1 MAVFLIAMAV
11 VATGIVPMASPAAAD
26 AGAEADFVARLNRL
40 RASNGLGALTNHS
53 ELVSVGRRWSSR
65 MAGENRLSHN
75 SNLPNEVKAN
85 WEKLAEN
92 VGVGPTVQEIH
103 DAFVNSSSH
112 RVNMVEAAFTH
123 IGVGVVV
130 GADGKLWV
138 TQIFMRLASG
148 AEPAPPPAKAAPPP
162 TTTTTAASTAA
173 PAVSAPRPRTA
184 TSARPATPPPPPPPP
199 PAAVPEPAPA
209 PATAAPDPLPVPTPR
224 LVLVLDGLRSLD
236 QGR

>member
-1 MAVFLIAMAV
+1 MVVLLIAMAA

-65 MAGENRLSHN
+65 MAADNRLSHN
-75 SNLPNEVKAN
+75 SNLPNEVTAD

-92 VGVGPTVQEIH
+92 VGVGPTVEEIH

-112 RVNMVEAAFTH
+112 RANMVEAAFTH

-148 AEPAPPPAKAAPPP
+148 GEPPPPPKKAAPPP
-162 TTTTTAASTAA
+162 TTTTAAASAAA
-173 PAVSAPRPRTA
+173 PAVTAPRPRA
-184 TSARPATPPPPPPPP
+184 AAPPRPAAPPPPPP
-199 PAAVPEPAPA
+199 PAPEPAPA

-236 QGR
+236 RGR

>member
-1 MAVFLIAMAV
+1 MRRAMVVFLIAIGV

-26 AGAEADFVARLNRL
+26 AGAEADFVTRLNRY
-40 RASNGLGALTNHS
+40 RASNGLGALTTHS
-53 ELVSVGRRWSSR
+53 ELVSVARRWSGR
-65 MAGENRLSHN
+65 MAGDNRLSHN
-75 SNLPNEVKAN
+75 ANLPNEVTAD

-92 VGVGPTVQEIH
+92 VGVGPTVEEIH

-138 TQIFMRLASG
+138 THIFMRLGSG
-148 AEPAPPPAKAAPPP
+148 GEPAPAPRKAAPPP
-162 TTTTTAASTAA
+162 TTTT
-173 PAVSAPRPRTA
+173 VR
-184 TSARPATPPPPPPPP
+184 
-199 PAAVPEPAPA
+199 
-209 PATAAPDPLPVPTPR
+209 PATAAPAPAAPRPRPAAATGPSVGPPAAEPGLAAAIPAVPAPAVPTPTAR
-224 LVLVLDGLRSLD
+224 LVLVLDALRSLD